1 MWLVAVSAGPDSM
14 ALLNICLE
22 EGIPCAAAHVNY
34 HHRKEAD
41 EEETYIRLFCLQNH
55 IQLYVKNDPF
65 EYEGNFEATAREWR
79 YEWFVSLVKEYGYRG
94 ILVAHHEDDLIETYF
109 MQEEKNLVPS
119 WYGLKEEMMY
129 QGVLVKRPLL
139 SRTKKELLEYCEKR
153 GIRYFIDSTNA
164 DESLSRNRIRRQIVE
179 PLSRMERD
187 MIRREIDM
195 KNAEASE
202 RSCRVGTM
210 IHEGRVSLAKYRA
223 LSEADRL
230 ALLRKVI
237 ETDKHFSLSF
247 VKQTDQVLM
256 KKNDFD
262 LPVNDLHL
270 VQEDGS
276 FFMVKPSEPYAYT
289 FSSLEEIMRFKEKAP
304 FAVEEGKLGVNAVT
318 VSEQDFP
325 LTIRS
330 PLPSDSITLRFG
342 TKKIHRF
349 FIDRH
354 IPLYKRR
361 IWPVV
366 TDRQGR
372 IILVP
377 GLGCDISHFSISPDF
392 NVLQY

>member
-1 MWLVAVSAGPDSM
+1 
-14 ALLNICLE
+14 
-22 EGIPCAAAHVNY
+22 
-34 HHRKEAD
+34 
-41 EEETYIRLFCLQNH
+41 
-55 IQLYVKNDPF
+55 VKNDPF
-65 EYEGNFEATAREWR
+65 AYEGNFEAAAREWR

-289 FSSLEEIMRFKEKAP
+289 FSSLEEIMQFKEKAP
-304 FAVEEGKLGVNAVT
+304 FAVEEGKPGVNAVT

>member
-14 ALLNICLE
+14 ALLNMCLE

-65 EYEGNFEATAREWR
+65 AYEGNFEAAAREWR

-276 FFMVKPSEPYAYT
+276 FFMVKPSEPYEYT

-304 FAVEEGKLGVNAVT
+304 FAVEEGKPGVNAVT

>member
-14 ALLNICLE
+14 ALLNMCLE

-65 EYEGNFEATAREWR
+65 AYEGNFEAAAREWR

-139 SRTKKELLEYCEKR
+139 NRTKKELLEYCEKR

-256 KKNDFD
+256 KKTDFD

-304 FAVEEGKLGVNAVT
+304 FAVEEGKPGVNAVT

>member
-14 ALLNICLE
+14 ALLNMCLE

-65 EYEGNFEATAREWR
+65 AYEGNFEAAAREWR

-304 FAVEEGKLGVNAVT
+304 FAVEEGKPGVNAVT

>member
-14 ALLNICLE
+14 ALLNMCLE

-65 EYEGNFEATAREWR
+65 AYEGNFEAAAREWR

-139 SRTKKELLEYCEKR
+139 NRTKKELLEYCEKR

-256 KKNDFD
+256 KKTDFD

-289 FSSLEEIMRFKEKAP
+289 FSSLEEIMGFKEKAP
-304 FAVEEGKLGVNAVT
+304 FAVEEGKPGVNAVT

-330 PLPSDSITLRFG
+330 PLPSDSITLCFG

>member
-14 ALLNICLE
+14 ALLNMCLE

-65 EYEGNFEATAREWR
+65 AYEGNFEAAAREWR

-276 FFMVKPSEPYAYT
+276 FFKVKPSEPYAYT

-304 FAVEEGKLGVNAVT
+304 FAVEEGKPGVNAVT